1 MSNSFV
7 KTVKVKNDIS
17 KITNATIKDLQA
29 ALYLEAE
36 LVMTTSKR
44 DYVPVVSGNLRNSGT
59 VSLPEVKGD
68 TVQVKIGFGG
78 ASAPYAAVVHEYPKG
93 YGQGKNKYLSQPLNI
108 SAKNMTQ
115 RIAKHIRR
123 SINARLGRATP

>member
-36 LVMTTSKR
+36 LVMTTAKR
-44 DYVPVVSGNLRNSGT
+44 DYVPVVTGNLRNSGT